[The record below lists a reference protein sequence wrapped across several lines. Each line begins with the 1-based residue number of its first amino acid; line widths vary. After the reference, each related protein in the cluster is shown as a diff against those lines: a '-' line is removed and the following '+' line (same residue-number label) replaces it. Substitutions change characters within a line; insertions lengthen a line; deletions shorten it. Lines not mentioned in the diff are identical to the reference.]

1 LILHSNVTV
10 QNLFILPMKN
20 SDYTAYFEQVS
31 ETLKKLDQNVLENL
45 VKIILECRD
54 RGNTIYIFGNGGS
67 AATASHIAGD
77 FLKGISYQL
86 EKRFKV
92 ICLSDNIPGM
102 SAISNDLTYD
112 EVFIEPL
119 RSYLNKDDVV
129 IGISGSGNSVNVIK
143 AMDYA
148 RTSGAVTVAL
158 CGYKGGKIKDIADVV
173 VHVPIDDMEITEDI
187 HLIIFHAIKQNI
199 IHRLKGDDYTMG
211 FNYDKRIK

>member
-31 ETLKKLDQNVLENL
+31 ETLKKLDQNVLDNL

>member
-1 LILHSNVTV
+1 LHSNVTV

-31 ETLKKLDQNVLENL
+31 ETLKKLDQNVLDNL